1 MIGQALVWRLFPAL
15 LAAGLLGGC
24 ATNLLD
30 RADSS
35 SGRSFISYRP
45 TPKGDTR
52 LRLAVKDLIDVQ
64 GMVTTAGSQ
73 AIATQASPAAADA
86 ACLRLARQRNVLI
99 VGKTNLAELA
109 MTVSGQNNYFG
120 TPVNRFDGR
129 TRVIPG
135 GSSSGSAVA
144 VETGLADVAFGTDS
158 GGSIRVPAAC
168 CGVYGLKTT
177 FGLVPTEG
185 VFPVAP
191 RHLDTVGPLAKDI
204 PRLVEGM
211 DLLQEGFASRYQAAI
226 AAKPSARTITIGRFY
241 VGGTSPAIDKAI
253 DEALAAKGFKVVN
266 LDPSFKPK
274 WEQAEKDGKTVVLAE
289 SWLENGKYL
298 KGRGVSPITRLVMLD
313 AEIEHETR
321 YKDAVKRKARWQRDL
336 NRVFQNVDFIALPT
350 MQNLPPRPSYF
361 RTDLVFEWL
370 VFNMQ
375 NTLAVNFAGNPAI
388 AIPIA
393 MPSDGKKRPVT
404 SLQLIGPRLSEAGL
418 INAARLLK

>member
-1 MIGQALVWRLFPAL
+1 MRPLPAMRLIPAL
-15 LAAGLLGGC
+15 LAAGLFSGC
-24 ATNLLD
+24 TSTLLD
-30 RADSS
+30 RADHST
-35 SGRSFISYRP
+35 GRAFIRYRP
-45 TPKGDTR
+45 PPKGDTS

-73 AIATQASPAAADA
+73 HIATHTPPAASDA
-86 ACLRLARQRNVLI
+86 ACLRIARQRNVSI

-120 TPVNRFDGR
+120 TPVNRSDGR
-129 TRVIPG
+129 SKVIPG

-144 VETGLADVAFGTDS
+144 VESNFADVAFGTDS
-158 GGSIRVPAAC
+158 GGSIRVPAAF

-177 FGLVPTEG
+177 FGLVSTEG

-204 PRLVEGM
+204 PRLVQGM
-211 DLLQEGFASRYQAAI
+211 DLLQEGFSSRYQAAV
-226 AAKPSARTITIGRFY
+226 AAKPSARQITIGRFY

-253 DEALAAKGFKVVN
+253 DEALAAKGFKVVQ
-266 LDPSFKPK
+266 LDKSFKPK
-274 WEQAEKDGKTVVLAE
+274 WEQAEKDGKTVVLSEA
-289 SWLENGKYL
+289 WLQNGKYMSED
-298 KGRGVSPITRLVMLD
+298 GIGSVTRLVMLD
-313 AEIEHETR
+313 AENEYRTHF
-321 YKDAVKRKARWQRDL
+321 KDVVKRKARWQRDL
-336 NRVFQNVDFIALPT
+336 NRVFQKVDFIALPT
-350 MQNLPPRPSYF
+350 VQNLPPKPSYF
-361 RTDLVFEWL
+361 RNDLVFEWM

-393 MPSDGKKRPVT
+393 MPREGKKTPMT

-418 INAARLLK
+418 INAARLLE